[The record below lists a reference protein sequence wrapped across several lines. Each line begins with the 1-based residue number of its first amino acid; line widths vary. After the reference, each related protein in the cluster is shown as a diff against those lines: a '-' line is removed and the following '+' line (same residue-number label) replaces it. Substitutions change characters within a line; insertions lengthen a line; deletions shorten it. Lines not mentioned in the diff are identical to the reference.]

1 MGLGFSVGMRIPWES
16 HGNANRTATWEWEWE
31 WEIVGVNLDWNGNEP
46 CSPGENSHGF
56 YCYRLDD
63 AVAS

>member
-31 WEIVGVNLDWNGNEP
+31 IVGVNLDWNGNEP
-46 CSPGENSHGF
+46 YSPGENSHGF